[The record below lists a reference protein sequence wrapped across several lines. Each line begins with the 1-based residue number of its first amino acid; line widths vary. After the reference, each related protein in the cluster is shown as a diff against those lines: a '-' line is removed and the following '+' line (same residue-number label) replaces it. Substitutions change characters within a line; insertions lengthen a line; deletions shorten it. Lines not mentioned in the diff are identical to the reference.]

1 MIYLGINISHDSSIA
16 LYDTENKK
24 INNFYKEERYRKVNY
39 WIPTKQDYN
48 FLSILEKINK
58 TPDLIC
64 YASFGRDEKYHGESD
79 DLIIEKIQN
88 YLGNPPFFFNKDN
101 HHIYHAFCGFYFSKL
116 EKAFCIVIDGG
127 GAQPQLNTY
136 QEIESIYFLDKNN
149 FKTVHQSFSNYR
161 YCQYLNKSFP
171 FDKIPTPWKVC
182 NGVVYTYSSS
192 PIGGL
197 SFQRGCEAVGLDEDE
212 AGKLMGLASYGYS
225 DKKYDLNYKHVH
237 IAKKVQEEHF
247 ERTCNLIEQCIDLN
261 KTNNIILSGG
271 CALNCTNN
279 YRFVKKYLN
288 INFFIDPIPS
298 DAGTSIGACIYYDN
312 YKQ

>member
-1 MIYLGINISHDSSIA
+1 MLYLGINISHNSSIA

-24 INNFYKEERYRKVNY
+24 INNFYREERYRKLNRWLPSEV
-39 WIPTKQDYN
+39 DYN

-64 YASFGRDEKYHGESD
+64 YASFDRDEKLHGVSD
-79 DLIIEKIQN
+79 DLIIEKIQKH
-88 YLGNPPFFFNKDN
+88 LGNPPFFFNGDN
-101 HHIYHAFCGFYFSKL
+101 HHIYHALCGFYFSKL

-127 GAQPQLNTY
+127 GSQSQLNNY
-136 QEIESIYFLDKNN
+136 QEIESIFLIDKNN
-149 FKTVHQSFSNYR
+149 IQTVRQSFSNYT
-161 YCQYLNKSFP
+161 YCEYLNPSFP
-171 FDKIPTPWKVC
+171 FNAIPVTWKVC
-182 NGVVYTYSSS
+182 NGVVHTYLSY
-192 PIGGL
+192 PLGGL
-197 SFQRGCEAVGLDEDE
+197 NFKKGCVEVGLKSEE

-225 DKKYDLNYKHVH
+225 DKKYDLNYEHVH

-247 ERTCNLIEQCIDLN
+247 ERTCYLIEECVDRN

-279 YRFVKKYLN
+279 YRFAKKYLN

-312 YKQ
+312 YKK